1 MTLKEVKEVCKELK
15 LVYEPQCYASNDL
28 YIYTQNR
35 SQWIACYDFLCEQA
49 IIFNSDEPSINDK
62 DAFREGLKR
71 KLIEIKEK
79 FIKDRIKSL
88 EKDFV

>member
-1 MTLKEVKEVCKELK
+1 MCKELK

-35 SQWIACYDFLCEQA
+35 FQWIACYDFLCEQA

>member
-35 SQWIACYDFLCEQA
+35 SQWIAFYDFLCEQA
-49 IIFNSDEPSINDK
+49 IIFNSDESSINDK

-88 EKDFV
+88 EKDFE